1 MQEGEN
7 TDQQSL
13 ESGVECGK
21 EQRLG
26 DGVFRIFC
34 IKRVVLVL
42 AMFVFDPVWEIQ
54 LDTLSCMSTSIQSG

>member
-1 MQEGEN
+1 M
-7 TDQQSL
+7 